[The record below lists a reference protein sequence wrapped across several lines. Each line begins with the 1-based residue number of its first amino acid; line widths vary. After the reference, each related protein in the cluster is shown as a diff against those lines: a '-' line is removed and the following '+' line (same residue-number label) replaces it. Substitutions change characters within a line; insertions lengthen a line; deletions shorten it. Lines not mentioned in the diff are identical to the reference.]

1 MKKPRSQDFD
11 DEKIYIQGLS
21 VMYKAHLQGTRPE
34 AMEHFNAF
42 ASSKYIHYTFFKKA
56 KTLKKLDIFI

>member
-1 MKKPRSQDFD
+1 MMKK
-11 DEKIYIQGLS
+11 KYIQGLS

-42 ASSKYIHYTFFKKA
+42 AFSKQIYYTFLKKA
-56 KTLKKLDIFI
+56 KTLKQLDIFI